1 MRFITDYFTE
11 LWILT
16 LAMAPYLLLGFAF
29 AGILK
34 AWFPK
39 QWIEKY
45 LSKND
50 FRSVFNAAIFGIPIP
65 LCSCGVIP
73 TGVSLHKNGA
83 SKGASVSFLISTP
96 QTGVDSILVTYSML
110 GLPFAIMRVAAALV
124 SGVLGGWLTNLFA
137 QDKAQ
142 KSTAHFD
149 ACKTEIKNVNSLL
162 TAIKYGFY
170 ELLMD
175 ISKWLIIGLALAA
188 LIAILVPDDFFL
200 TYASNSFVSMLIAL
214 LISVPL
220 YICATG
226 SVPIAAVLLLKGLSP
241 GAALV
246 ILMAGP
252 ATNIATITVIK
263 KVFGNK
269 TLITY
274 LTSIIGGA
282 FLFGTIIDQLLP
294 KEWFGVVSGAIAGH
308 CETGCEDG
316 IGEISLLAYLSAFVL
331 IGLIINGYVQ
341 KYLINDRVKKMQKIH
356 PQPIKSS
363 AAKSAS
369 NSNITSKFGNFKP
382 VNQNTITIKVTGMT
396 CSHCKNSVETNVG
409 KLPNVQSVVATPSQ
423 ERVVV
428 TGSNINI
435 EEIKSTINGLGF
447 NCVD

>member
-1 MRFITDYFTE
+1 MKFITDYFTE

-16 LAMAPYLLLGFAF
+16 LAMSPYLLLGFAF

-39 QWIEKY
+39 QWIERY
-45 LSKND
+45 LSKSD
-50 FRSVFNAAIFGIPIP
+50 FRSVLNAAILGIPIP

-110 GLPFAIMRVAAALV
+110 GLPFALMRVLAALV
-124 SGVLGGWLTNLFA
+124 SGVLGGWLTILFA
-137 QDKAQ
+137 HDKTQ
-142 KSTAHFD
+142 KSSAHFD
-149 ACKTEIKNVNSLL
+149 ACKKEVKNVNSFL
-162 TAIKYGFY
+162 TVIKYGFY

-175 ISKWLIIGLALAA
+175 IAKWLIIGLALAA

-263 KVFGNK
+263 KIFGNK

-274 LTSIIGGA
+274 LASIVGGA

-316 IGEISLLAYLSAFVL
+316 SGEISLIAYLSAFLL

-341 KYLINDRVKKMQKIH
+341 KYLIKSDLEKKTIIK
-356 PQPIKSS
+356 PQALDLSVTKCSS
-363 AAKSAS
+363 
-369 NSNITSKFGNFKP
+369 IPQTPKFGNFKP
-382 VNQNTITIKVTGMT
+382 VSSLTTVLKVTGMT

-409 KLPNVQSVVATPSQ
+409 KLPNVQSVVATPAQ
-423 ERVVV
+423 DRVVI
-428 TGSNINI
+428 TGSNLNI
-435 EEIKSTINGLGF
+435 EEIKSTINGLGY